1 MAAEQRVAL
10 VTGANRGIGF
20 ETTRQLAKQGIKV
33 ILGSR
38 DPKKGEA
45 AADKL
50 RQEGLDV
57 VAHQLSVTDAGGI
70 KILAEL
76 LESEVGRVDILV
88 NNAGILPDA
97 HDGSILSTDVGPI
110 REAMETN
117 TYAPIL
123 LAQAFVPLMKKQGY
137 GRIVNVSSGMGQL
150 TDMGGGHTAYRLS
163 KVSLNAVTRILASEL
178 EGTNIK
184 VNSVCPGWVQT
195 DMGGAGATR
204 SPEQG
209 ADTIV
214 WLATLSDDA
223 PSGLFWRDRS
233 PIPW

>member
-1 MAAEQRVAL
+1 MAEDQRVAL

-38 DPKKGEA
+38 NPEKGEA
-45 AADKL
+45 AAHKL

-57 VAHQLSVTDAGGI
+57 IAHQLSVTDAGGI

-76 LESEVGRVDILV
+76 LESDFGRLDILV
-88 NNAGILPDA
+88 NNAGILPDG
-97 HDGSILSTDVGPI
+97 HHGSVLNTDLGAI

-117 TYAPIL
+117 TYGPIL
-123 LAQAFVPLMKKQGY
+123 LAQAFVPLMKKHGY

-150 TDMGGGHTAYRLS
+150 EDMGGGYTAYRLS
-163 KVSLNAVTRILASEL
+163 KVSLNAVTRILAAEL
-178 EGTNIK
+178 EGTSIK
-184 VNSVCPGWVQT
+184 VNSVCPGWVKT

-204 SPEQG
+204 SVEAG
-209 ADTIV
+209 ADTVV
-214 WLATLSDDA
+214 WLATLPEA
-223 PSGLFWRDRS
+223 GPSGLFWRDRN

>member
-33 ILGSR
+33 VLGSR

-45 AADKL
+45 AAEKL

-57 VAHQLSVTDAGGI
+57 VAHQLSVTDSGGI

-76 LESEVGRVDILV
+76 LESEFGRVDILV

-97 HDGSILSTDVGPI
+97 HDGSILSIDVGPI

-117 TYAPIL
+117 AYAPIL
-123 LAQAFVPLMKKQGY
+123 LAQSFVPLMKQQGY

-150 TDMGGGHTAYRLS
+150 SDMGGGHTAYRLS
-163 KVSLNAVTRILASEL
+163 KVSLNAITRILANEL

-184 VNSVCPGWVQT
+184 VNSVCPGWVKT
-195 DMGGAGATR
+195 DMGGTGATR

-209 ADTIV
+209 ADTVV
-214 WLATLSDDA
+214 WLATLPDDA